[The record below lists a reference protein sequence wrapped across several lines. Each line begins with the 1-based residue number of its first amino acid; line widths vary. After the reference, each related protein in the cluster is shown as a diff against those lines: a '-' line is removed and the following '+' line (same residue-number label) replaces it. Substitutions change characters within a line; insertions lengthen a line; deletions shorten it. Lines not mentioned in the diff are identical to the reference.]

1 MPHSFSETLI
11 LFAGVYLSGLALNLT
26 PCIYP
31 MLSVTVSL
39 FSREGEKGTG
49 GAFLRALVYVLGLST
64 MFSVLGFGA
73 AIGGAIF
80 GQILQNP
87 LVLTVIGLVI
97 LVLAGGMLG
106 LYTGTGTTGR
116 MAINSHVDGIQFGSN
131 EWIFET
137 RANIQNL
144 SDATNTFT
152 TRFGFM
158 DATTGDPTDGHFFRY
173 THGTNS
179 GKWQA
184 VTRINNVETAT
195 DTGETA
201 TAMTNGSPMP
211 RWKIVVDN
219 SGTSVDFYIND
230 RRVVTHTP
238 SGFTGS
244 SRLTGIAYSIIK
256 SAGTTTRAFFID
268 YTLFACKLGTNR

>member
-1 MPHSFSETLI
+1 MSFVRYVPQFLI
-11 LFAGVYLSGLALNLT
+11 PFNERAYTYVFEDYFSTTVPSWCVQSGSGGSLLQSGGVTNDT
-26 PCIYP
+26 N
-31 MLSVTVSL
+31 
-39 FSREGEKGTG
+39 
-49 GAFLRALVYVLGLST
+49 
-64 MFSVLGFGA
+64 
-73 AIGGAIF
+73 IG
-80 GQILQNP
+80 
-87 LVLTVIGLVI
+87 VI
-97 LVLAGGMLG
+97 G

-116 MAINSHVDGIQFGSN
+116 MAINSHVDGIQFGNN
-131 EWIFET
+131 EWTFET

-158 DATTGDPTDGHFFRY
+158 DATTGNPTDGHFFRY

-211 RWKIVVDN
+211 RWKIIVDN
-219 SGTSVDFYIND
+219 SGTNVDFYIND

-244 SRLTGIAYSIIK
+244 SRMTGIAYSMIK

-268 YTLFACKLGTNR
+268 YTLIACKLGTHR

>member
-1 MPHSFSETLI
+1 MSFVRYVPQFLI
-11 LFAGVYLSGLALNLT
+11 PFNERAYTYVFEDYFSTTVPSWCIQSGSGGSLLQSGA
-26 PCIYP
+26 
-31 MLSVTVSL
+31 VTND
-39 FSREGEKGTG
+39 TN
-49 GAFLRALVYVLGLST
+49 
-64 MFSVLGFGA
+64 
-73 AIGGAIF
+73 I
-80 GQILQNP
+80 
-87 LVLTVIGLVI
+87 
-97 LVLAGGMLG
+97 GMLG

-116 MAINSHVDGIQFGSN
+116 MAINSHVDGIQFGNN
-131 EWIFET
+131 EWTFET

-211 RWKIVVDN
+211 RWKIIVDN
-219 SGTSVDFYIND
+219 SGTNVDFYIND

-244 SRLTGIAYSIIK
+244 SRLTGIAYSMIK
-256 SAGTTTRAFFID
+256 SAGTTSRAFFID
-268 YTLFACKLGTNR
+268 YTLFACKLGTHR

>member
-1 MPHSFSETLI
+1 MSFVRYVPQFLI
-11 LFAGVYLSGLALNLT
+11 PFNERAYTYVFEDYFSTTVPSWCIQSGSGGSLLQSGGVTNDT
-26 PCIYP
+26 NI
-31 MLSVTVSL
+31 
-39 FSREGEKGTG
+39 GT
-49 GAFLRALVYVLGLST
+49 
-64 MFSVLGFGA
+64 
-73 AIGGAIF
+73 I
-80 GQILQNP
+80 
-87 LVLTVIGLVI
+87 
-97 LVLAGGMLG
+97 G

-116 MAINSHVDGIQFGSN
+116 MAINSHVDGIQFGNN
-131 EWIFET
+131 EWTFET

-211 RWKIVVDN
+211 RWKIIVDN
-219 SGTSVDFYIND
+219 SGTNVDFYIND

-244 SRLTGIAYSIIK
+244 SRMTGVAYSMIK
-256 SAGTTTRAFFID
+256 SAGTTSRAFFID
-268 YTLFACKLGTNR
+268 YTLFACKLGTHR

>member
-1 MPHSFSETLI
+1 MSFVRYVPQFLI
-11 LFAGVYLSGLALNLT
+11 PFNERAYTYVFEDYFSTTVPSWCVQSGSGGSLLQSGGVTNDT
-26 PCIYP
+26 N
-31 MLSVTVSL
+31 
-39 FSREGEKGTG
+39 
-49 GAFLRALVYVLGLST
+49 
-64 MFSVLGFGA
+64 
-73 AIGGAIF
+73 IG
-80 GQILQNP
+80 
-87 LVLTVIGLVI
+87 VI
-97 LVLAGGMLG
+97 G

-116 MAINSHVDGIQFGSN
+116 IAINSHVDGIQFGNN
-131 EWIFET
+131 EWTFET

-211 RWKIVVDN
+211 RWKIIVDN
-219 SGTSVDFYIND
+219 SGTNVDFYIND

-244 SRLTGIAYSIIK
+244 SRMTGIAYSMIK
-256 SAGTTTRAFFID
+256 SAGTTSRAFFID
-268 YTLFACKLGTNR
+268 YTLFACKLGTHR

>member
-1 MPHSFSETLI
+1 MSFVRGTNPSVVPFNPRAYTYIFEDYLATTVPTWATS
-11 LFAGVYLSGLALNLT
+11 AGSGG
-26 PCIYP
+26 
-31 MLSVTVSL
+31 S
-39 FSREGEKGTG
+39 
-49 GAFLRALVYVLGLST
+49 
-64 MFSVLGFGA
+64 
-73 AIGGAIF
+73 
-80 GQILQNP
+80 ILQSGTHTTDTN
-87 LVLTVIGLVI
+87 IGMI
-97 LVLAGGMLG
+97 G
-106 LYTGTGTTGR
+106 LYTGTTATGR
-116 MAINSHVDGIQFGSN
+116 AALLSHVDAVRFGAN
-131 EWIFET
+131 EWTFET
-137 RANIQNL
+137 RANIENL

-219 SGTSVDFYIND
+219 SGTNVDFYIND

-244 SRLTGIAYSIIK
+244 SRLTGVAYSMIK
-256 SAGTTTRAFFID
+256 SAGTTTRASFID
-268 YTLFACKLGTNR
+268 YTLFACKLGTHR